1 MGSLVMMN
9 SRQFMLGAF
18 VLMVGVVFYLLFR
31 DRTYFL
37 MSLHIPVMSAGN
49 NARGFIWGSLPTFIH
64 VISFSMLTASLIK
77 YSKINYI
84 LVCVFWLTINFAF
97 EIGQKYKVLSQ
108 RLVPTSF
115 ESIPVLE
122 STGDFFLSGIFD
134 INDIGSAFVAAV
146 ISFYLLQSTAKRRND
161 DEY

>member
-1 MGSLVMMN
+1 
-9 SRQFMLGAF
+9 MLGAV
-18 VLMVGVVFYLLFR
+18 VLMVGVIFYLLLR
-31 DRTYFL
+31 DQTYFL
-37 MSLHIPVMSAGN
+37 MSLHIPTMSA
-49 NARGFIWGSLPTFIH
+49 AIDAHGFIWGSLPTFVH

-84 LVCVFWLTINFAF
+84 LVCVFWLMINFAF

-115 ESIPVLE
+115 ESIPVFKN
-122 STGDFFLSGIFD
+122 TGDFFSSGTFD

-146 ISFYLLQSTAKRRND
+146 ISFYLLQITSERRKD
-161 DEY
+161 VEY